1 MTNDPGIQP
10 AETSLPGEPETALET
25 RLQALA
31 GTFTPAPWS
40 PEVYGLTV
48 PPGIGAR
55 KNILFIAW
63 RDLANRRAGGSE
75 VLVDRLASGML
86 ARGHRVTLLCGGPV
100 AERPYRVVRNGGTYS
115 QFLRAPLAYLRNF
128 RNSDLIVEVCNGMPY
143 LSPLWCRRPVLCL
156 VNHVHTELW
165 SMRFLPPVS
174 TIGRNIERVVM
185 PWVHRRNLFL
195 TVSTSTAGALQQM
208 GVDEGR
214 IRQICNGVE
223 EPDPPAPR
231 SPEPLFLAIGRLTDY
246 KRLDL
251 LLRLWDRVR
260 HVVGGKLVI
269 AGDGPER
276 PRLEALAGPGVVFTG
291 RVSEQEKHRLLCSA
305 WLLMHPALIEGWGI
319 VVAEAAIRGTPAV
332 AFDVPG
338 LRDSVIHGQT
348 GMLVQTEG
356 QFASAWASLAIN
368 QRRREQLGR
377 AARTRALRLHWS
389 AAVEG
394 FAEVA
399 DEAIKRGR
407 SQHCRLP
414 PQPRGGR
421 GPPPQAARPAQ
432 PPQAARPAQPQTAR
446 ALRSFPSEG
455 ATRSRSSTRL
465 RVSRSARARTGPGA
479 RPGCWPGCCGTGS
492 SPARR

>member
-1 MTNDPGIQP
+1 MTDEPGAQP
-10 AETSLPGEPETALET
+10 AETSLPGGPGAALPA

-40 PEVYGLTV
+40 SEVYGLTG
-48 PPGIGAR
+48 PPGVGGGSR
-55 KNILFIAW
+55 NILFIAW

-86 ARGHRVTLLCGGPV
+86 ARGHRVTLLCGGPI

-128 RNSDLIVEVCNGMPY
+128 RNADLVVEVCNGMPY

-156 VNHVHTELW
+156 VNHVHTDLW
-165 SMRFLPPVS
+165 SIRFRPPVS

-195 TVSTSTAGALQQM
+195 TVSNSTAEGLQQM
-208 GVDEGR
+208 GVGGDR

-223 EPDPPAPR
+223 QPDPPAPR

-276 PRLEALAGPGVVFTG
+276 PRLEALAGPDVVFAG

-338 LRDSVIHGQT
+338 LRDSVVPGQT

-368 QRRREQLGR
+368 QRQREQLGL

-407 SQHCRLP
+407 SPHCRLP
-414 PQPRGGR
+414 PPLRGGSGGSPLPEPA
-421 GPPPQAARPAQ
+421 GP
-432 PPQAARPAQPQTAR
+432 
-446 ALRSFPSEG
+446 G
-455 ATRSRSSTRL
+455 ATRCRSSTRL

-479 RPGCWPGCCGTGS
+479 RPGCWPGCCGT